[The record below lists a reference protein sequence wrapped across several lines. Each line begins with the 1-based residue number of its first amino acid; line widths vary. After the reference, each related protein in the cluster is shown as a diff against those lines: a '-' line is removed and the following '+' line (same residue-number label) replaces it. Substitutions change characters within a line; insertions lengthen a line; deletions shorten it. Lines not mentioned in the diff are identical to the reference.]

1 LHVVND
7 IERVGDHAMN
17 MGNFASYRAEERID
31 FSDEAKAELMDL
43 FRRVD
48 SILSDAVNALE
59 RNDAA
64 LAQDVWEK
72 EKIIDDI
79 EAKLRDNHFKRLN
92 EGTCSPASA
101 VIYIEI
107 LDNLERLADHAV
119 NLADAVVQN
128 TVSLKE

>member
-1 LHVVND
+1 
-7 IERVGDHAMN
+7 
-17 MGNFASYRAEERID
+17 MGNFASYRAEKRID
-31 FSDEAKAELMDL
+31 FSDEAKSELADL

-48 SILSDAVNALE
+48 AILSDAVNALE
-59 RNDAA
+59 RNDPA

-92 EGTCSPASA
+92 DGTCLPASA
-101 VIYIEI
+101 VIYIEV

-128 TVSLKE
+128 TVSLQE